1 MTYSPPFPTD
11 VRATRR
17 STTPASMPR
26 QSAAL
31 STPAPD
37 PAVPPPAAPAGDAEP
52 FAPAGGPAPGGLRA
66 SARRVR
72 RTASRAL
79 DSAETVLDPL
89 VRPVVTA
96 VQQRRGG
103 REAEDL
109 LAHYRAA
116 EYLSVGRWGRF
127 EWLDP
132 RSRAIT
138 PIAERRVPKNVARVL
153 RSGRFEVTFDRAF
166 PDVVRHC
173 ATIDGRSTTGRPWLT
188 PGLQDVYQRLH
199 ELGHAHSVEVWREGR
214 LVGGELGVALG
225 GLYSGE
231 SMFYLETNASKVAL
245 AGLTERLQARGF
257 VLFDTQV
264 LTEVGRQFGAFAIP
278 RAEYHRRLRDAL
290 AADVT
295 FG

>member
-17 STTPASMPR
+17 STTLATLPR
-26 QSAAL
+26 QSR
-31 STPAPD
+31 STTPTPD
-37 PAVPPPAAPAGDAEP
+37 PAVPPPAAQADAARP
-52 FAPAGGPAPGGLRA
+52 PAPAGGPAPGLLRS

-72 RTASRAL
+72 RTARRSL
-79 DSAETVLDPL
+79 DGAETALDPL

-109 LAHYRAA
+109 LARYRAG

-132 RSRAIT
+132 RERAII
-138 PIAERRVPKNVARVL
+138 PIAERRVPKNIARVL

-166 PDVVRHC
+166 AEVVRHC
-173 ATIDGRSTTGRPWLT
+173 ATVDGRSSTGRPWLT
-188 PGLQDVYQRLH
+188 ADLQEAYRRLH

-214 LVGGELGVALG
+214 LVGGELGVAVG

-231 SMFYLETNASKVAL
+231 SMFFLETNASKVAL

-257 VLFDTQV
+257 LLFDTQV
-264 LTEVGRQFGAFAIP
+264 LTEVGRQFGACAIP